1 MISKTIKAFVG
12 SLMFGGMPAMPAFAD
27 QQQCSCKNLQSV
39 QEELKNADYLAKFFT
54 DMAAQL
60 KVVEDDLKKAREDLT
75 NPDSNVSIYGRS
87 SQKRDAIKRTFKL
100 PHSPAHGYKGPATVD
115 MRFGSCEQAPAML
128 EALRNGSQCKELAD
142 FALEHEAIHRAK
154 CAKDTATVY
163 WDRLPSEFA
172 AEEAERYREQA
183 KATRA
188 LLKRIIDEGTVTIE
202 AKLEPRISGPQ
213 FDVTYSYVTQS
224 VEMDGNSSPGS
235 DTWTLK
241 GKTKRAGKI
250 KSVKLAGMSCKP
262 SGQIN
267 DDIDLALK
275 LDGLTMGLDSKS
287 KGKPGDIKIRCTGGH
302 GMSMRP
308 QGEVDGGNVF
318 SDEGFTIGTDVSQ
331 DVRSLP
337 FAKYVPSGMSVSGS
351 NTISVK
357 LVCPT
362 EGD

>member
-1 MISKTIKAFVG
+1 MSSTIKAFAV
-12 SLMFGGMPAMPAFAD
+12 SLVLGGALAMPALAN
-27 QQQCSCKNLQSV
+27 QQQCSCGNLQSV
-39 QEELKNADYLAKFFT
+39 QEELKNADYLAKFFA

-60 KVVEDDLKKAREDLT
+60 KAVEDPLIEAHRDPT
-75 NPDSNVSIYGRS
+75 HPDSDVSIHDRS
-87 SQKRDAIKRTFKL
+87 SRRRAEIMLTFRL
-100 PHSPAHGYKGPATVD
+100 PHRPAHGYTGPATVD
-115 MRFGSCEQAPAML
+115 MRYGSCEQKPAML
-128 EALRNGSQCKELAD
+128 EALRAGSQCKELAD
-142 FALEHEAIHRAK
+142 FALEHEAAHRTK
-154 CAKDTATVY
+154 CTKDTVAAY
-163 WDRLPSEFA
+163 WDRYPSQFA

-224 VEMDGNSSPGS
+224 AEMEGNSSPGS

-241 GKTKRAGKI
+241 GKTRRAGKI
-250 KSVKLAGMSCKP
+250 KSIKLAGMSCTP

-275 LDGLTMGLDSKS
+275 LDGLTMGLDSTS
-287 KGKPGDIKIRCTGGH
+287 KGKPGDVKIRCKGGH

-308 QGEVDGGNVF
+308 QGEVSGGNIF
-318 SDEGFTIGTDVSQ
+318 ADEAFTIGTDVSQ

-337 FAKYVPSGMSVSGS
+337 FAKYVPSGMSVSGT
-351 NTISVK
+351 NTVSVK
-357 LVCPT
+357 LVCP
-362 EGD
+362 GN

>member
-1 MISKTIKAFVG
+1 MFATIKAFAV
-12 SLMFGGMPAMPAFAD
+12 SLALGGALVMPVLAD

-39 QEELKNADYLAKFFT
+39 QEELRNADYAAKFFA

-60 KVVEDDLKKAREDLT
+60 KAVEDPLIEAHKIPT
-75 NPDSNVSIYGRS
+75 HPDSNVSIYHRS
-87 SQKRDAIKRTFKL
+87 SRKRAEIRPTFQL
-100 PHSPAHGYKGPATVD
+100 PHRPAHGYKGPATVD
-115 MRFGSCEQAPAML
+115 MDYGSCEQKPAML
-128 EALRNGSQCKELAD
+128 EALRAGSQCKELAD

-154 CAKDTATVY
+154 CARDTAAVY
-163 WDRLPSEFA
+163 WDRLPSHFA

-213 FDVTYSYVTQS
+213 FDVTYSYITQPA
-224 VEMDGNSSPGS
+224 EMDGNSSPGS

-241 GKTKRAGKI
+241 GKARRAGKI
-250 KSVKLAGMSCKP
+250 KSVKLGGMSCTP

-287 KGKPGDIKIRCTGGH
+287 KGKPGDIMIRCKGGH

-318 SDEGFTIGTDVSQ
+318 ADEAFTIGTDVSQ

-337 FAKYVPSGMSVSGS
+337 FAKYVPSGMSVSGK
-351 NTISVK
+351 NTVSVK
-357 LVCPT
+357 LVCP
-362 EGD
+362 GS

>member
-1 MISKTIKAFVG
+1 MISKTIRTFAF
-12 SLMFGGMPAMPAFAD
+12 SLASLTALATPALAD
-27 QQQCSCKNLQSV
+27 LQQCSCRNLQSV

-54 DMAAQL
+54 NLAAQL
-60 KVVEDDLKKAREDLT
+60 KAVEDPLIEAHKDPT
-75 NPDSNVSIYGRS
+75 HPDSNVSIYHRS
-87 SQKRDAIKRTFKL
+87 SLKRTEIMRSFKL
-100 PHSPAHGYKGPATVD
+100 PYRPAHGYKGPATVD
-115 MRFGSCEQAPAML
+115 MRYGSCEQPAAML
-128 EALRNGSQCKELAD
+128 EALRAGSQCKELAD
-142 FALEHEAIHRAK
+142 FALEHEAIHRVK
-154 CAKDTATVY
+154 CAKDTAAVY
-163 WDRLPSEFA
+163 WDRLPSYFA

-183 KATRA
+183 RATRA

-224 VEMDGNSSPGS
+224 VEMEGNSSPGS

-241 GKTKRAGKI
+241 GKTSRAGKI

-267 DDIDLALK
+267 DDIDLAME

-287 KGKPGDIKIRCTGGH
+287 KGKPGDIKIRCKGGH

-318 SDEGFTIGTDVSQ
+318 ADEGFTVDTDVSQ

-337 FAKYVPSGMSVSGS
+337 FAKYIPSGMSVSGT
-351 NTISVK
+351 NTVSVK
-357 LVCPT
+357 LVCP
-362 EGD
+362 GN